1 MDSKMEIKQST
12 IKAFSYTCLSDCIF
26 QTVVYV
32 IMAITT
38 FLMLFP
44 FYWILITAVKPI
56 NEIFAF
62 PPKLWPSSFQWGNF
76 VQAMQAS
83 NFNVYFRNSSIVTA
97 CATTITVCI
106 NLLAGYAF
114 AKYQFAFKNFFFMMV
129 LSTLMIPLQVI
140 MIPNFIII
148 SKLGL
153 VNTYAGLIFPPCAEA
168 FGLFLSRQFMSELPN
183 ELIES
188 GRIDGASEFCIFRRI
203 ILPNTRSLISVL
215 IIFTVMW
222 RWNDFQWPLIILSDS
237 KMYTVQVGLAMLN
250 GVNYV
255 NWNHLMSAALL
266 SIIPVVVV
274 FFIFQKQFVQG
285 IASTGIKG

>member
-1 MDSKMEIKQST
+1 MMGARQNTANTHASIISRDLFFKTATYI
-12 IKAFSYTCLSDCIF
+12 LLG
-26 QTVVYV
+26 
-32 IMAITT
+32 ITT
-38 FLMLFP
+38 LIMLFP
-44 FYWILITAVKPI
+44 FYWIFVTAVKPI
-56 NEIFAF
+56 GEIFAF
-62 PPKLWPSSFQWGNF
+62 PPKLWPTTFHWENF
-76 VQAMQAS
+76 LQAMQAS
-83 NFNVYFRNSSIVTA
+83 DFYSYFKNSSIVTA
-97 CATTITVCI
+97 CATSITVCI

-114 AKYQFAFKNFFFMMV
+114 AKYRFKFKNILFMLV

-148 SKLGL
+148 SRLGL
-153 VNTYAGLIFPPCAEA
+153 VNTYLGLILPPCAEA

-250 GVNYV
+250 GINYV

-266 SIIPVVVV
+266 SIVPVVVV

>member
-1 MDSKMEIKQST
+1 MMGARQNTANTHASIISRDLFFKTATYI
-12 IKAFSYTCLSDCIF
+12 LLG
-26 QTVVYV
+26 
-32 IMAITT
+32 ITT
-38 FLMLFP
+38 LIMLFP
-44 FYWILITAVKPI
+44 FYWIFVTAVKPI
-56 NEIFAF
+56 GEIFAF
-62 PPKLWPSSFQWGNF
+62 PPKLWPTTFHWENF
-76 VQAMQAS
+76 LQAMQAS
-83 NFNVYFRNSSIVTA
+83 DFYSYFKNSSIVTA
-97 CATTITVCI
+97 CATSITVCI

-114 AKYQFAFKNFFFMMV
+114 AKYRFKFKNILFMLV

-148 SKLGL
+148 SRLGL
-153 VNTYAGLIFPPCAEA
+153 VNTYLGLILPPCAEA

-250 GVNYV
+250 GIHYV

-266 SIIPVVVV
+266 SIVPVVVV